1 MRLDA
6 ARRRVEAAEPGGQ
19 VGGVGAAG
27 HVGVAV
33 RIHRDGHAP
42 VASAIKSGVDRAG
55 PADVGGIDEPV
66 AGGIE
71 LCDEGV
77 LAVDLDG
84 EEVEGALRLER
95 VHGGEVLR
103 AGEAGHVGVPR
114 PVHRDAHGDFAAGAA
129 EVGRVDEGAGRIEL
143 GDIGVRAVAARH
155 VCVAQRI
162 DRHVVAPPVD
172 AEVGRV
178 GHHRGRHPPQHR
190 PIGPVELERVMLVS
204 HDQPEPDAS
213 EQHPID
219 RQVQTR
225 QDQALSRRYQ
235 DHCRDHRNEHVSP
248 W

>member
-1 MRLDA
+1 GGDAGRLVVEAPTEIAEVEEGAVRLDLREEGVPAEGSGGGMRLDA

-103 AGEAGHVGVPR
+103 AGEAGH
-114 PVHRDAHGDFAAGAA
+114 
-129 EVGRVDEGAGRIEL
+129 
-143 GDIGVRAVAARH
+143 
-155 VCVAQRI
+155 
-162 DRHVVAPPVD
+162 
-172 AEVGRV
+172 
-178 GHHRGRHPPQHR
+178 
-190 PIGPVELERVMLVS
+190 
-204 HDQPEPDAS
+204 
-213 EQHPID
+213 
-219 RQVQTR
+219 
-225 QDQALSRRYQ
+225 
-235 DHCRDHRNEHVSP
+235 
-248 W
+248 